1 MIASSSP
8 AQTEPYMT
16 VIGNGDTTINESY
29 LDPNDRTLTACSPN
43 LLDSPPPIL
52 PLVHGNGTTST
63 TATTPAA
70 RRNFVLGQTITNGIH
85 HVPNPME
92 ESILIQPEFQRMEIS
107 NNGHVGGTTAS
118 HIINTTS
125 SHRRRRNSANSRPNG
140 PPSFPLNNGR

>member
-16 VIGNGDTTINESY
+16 VIANGDATINESY
-29 LDPNDRTLTACSPN
+29 PDPNDRTLTACSPN
-43 LLDSPPPIL
+43 LLDSSPPPIL
-52 PLVHGNGTTST
+52 PLVHSNGITT
-63 TATTPAA
+63 TTPAA
-70 RRNFVLGQTITNGIH
+70 RRNFVLGQTLTNGN
-85 HVPNPME
+85 HVSNPME